1 MTLSEFQAKSHD
13 WQWNMMWDEGECL
26 LSKIVDNAYV
36 ITLFKVEGVFVVS
49 AVNRRES
56 DPFFFESFEVQP
68 DVIEIKGVP
77 FDFNKAIIEYN
88 ESN

>member
-1 MTLSEFQAKSHD
+1 MRGSV
-13 WQWNMMWDEGECL
+13 L

-56 DPFFFESFEVQP
+56 DPFFFESFEAQP
-68 DVIEIKGVP
+68 DVLDIKGVP

-88 ESN
+88 ESD